1 MRNNPNSPVLKRL
14 FSSVSSPRPLSLYF
28 LSLIQSVLKIAWDG
42 HSWLGCGDL
51 PSIAAVFFPKVGWTH
66 GKSQQCPGTNLL
78 FQRGS
83 DWQTKKTS
91 SFLSIKLVT
100 IWAQSDAVQKI
111 NRYSPEKKNLF
122 NGKRYLSLEQPRP
135 GFDFRVYLCPLKE
148 MSCMRG
154 ARTNFP
160 KSAW

>member
-1 MRNNPNSPVLKRL
+1 M
-14 FSSVSSPRPLSLYF
+14 
-28 LSLIQSVLKIAWDG
+28 LKIAWDG

-100 IWAQSDAVQKI
+100 IWAQSDAIQKI
-111 NRYSPEKKNLF
+111 DRYSPEKRFLQWIALSISRTTEAWVRFPRLPVSSRRNVLYERSSDKFSEERLVTGLKHSDVLKKCLLSFNFTADLDWSWLF
-122 NGKRYLSLEQPRP
+122 AK
-135 GFDFRVYLCPLKE
+135 
-148 MSCMRG
+148 
-154 ARTNFP
+154 
-160 KSAW
+160 